1 MPALFHRLNIDGF
14 GALLE
19 AWRPSRRDIA
29 EVHLRQ
35 TRLPGGERFD
45 GRTTI
50 EAAWRADMAELSLS
64 DAAQHATVAPDG
76 SLWTGRHWD
85 VPVPPRSRGGQ
96 AFALSILGD
105 FDGRDRLEGAQREA
119 ALKAIA
125 LVQDRFGLPVDA
137 LRFVGP
143 GSPRAPPRAGSARQ
157 PA

>member
-1 MPALFHRLNIDGF
+1 LNIDGF

-19 AWRPSRRDIA
+19 AWRPSRRDIT

-50 EAAWRADMAELSLS
+50 EAAWCADMAEFSLS

-119 ALKAIA
+119 ALAVCGKTGKFE
-125 LVQDRFGLPVDA
+125 LLPFRMELCA
-137 LRFVGP
+137 G
-143 GSPRAPPRAGSARQ
+143 GSVVWLGI
-157 PA
+157 